1 MSSMV
6 VTPTVLKSS
15 GWLNSDASCRV
26 AREVVRSGV
35 RCGPGGKRAVGAVV
49 AQAARREAAR
59 LEVRAEGT
67 HQKHVFHGCDAGRVG
82 EVQRLVE
89 LRRAL
94 PSRRGGHIYEAGA
107 VGAVVEL
114 AARREA
120 ARLEVRG
127 EGTHLKHA
135 LHGCD
140 FGRVEVQRLV
150 ELLRVLP
157 SRKGGHTKAG

>member
-1 MSSMV
+1 MGAVVELAARKEAARLEVRGEGTRTLNMSSMV

-94 PSRRGGHIYEAGA
+94 PSRRGGHIYEAG
-107 VGAVVEL
+107 
-114 AARREA
+114 
-120 ARLEVRG
+120 
-127 EGTHLKHA
+127 
-135 LHGCD
+135 
-140 FGRVEVQRLV
+140 
-150 ELLRVLP
+150 
-157 SRKGGHTKAG
+157 

>member
-1 MSSMV
+1 MGAVVELAARKEAARLEVRGEGTRTLNMSSMV

-67 HQKHVFHGCDAGRVG
+67 HQKHVFHGCDAGRV

-89 LRRAL
+89 LLRVL
-94 PSRRGGHIYEAGA
+94 PSCKVIRSRVGYWPGGERAM
-107 VGAVVEL
+107 GAVVEL

-120 ARLEVRG
+120 ARLEVGLRA
-127 EGTHLKHA
+127 HA
-135 LHGCD
+135 
-140 FGRVEVQRLV
+140 
-150 ELLRVLP
+150 P
-157 SRKGGHTKAG
+157 